1 VNAASEIAETIKITE
16 TGTEITGT
24 TAAMAGTHH
33 QIGILTEA
41 IGVIGG
47 PAQGTAQGRT
57 ETAQLQLAD
66 VQIT

>member
-1 VNAASEIAETIKITE
+1 VNVVTEIAETTKITE
-16 TGTEITGT
+16 TGREIIDTI
-24 TAAMAGTHH
+24 AAMAGTLH

>member
-1 VNAASEIAETIKITE
+1 VNAATGIAETTKITE

-24 TAAMAGTHH
+24 TAAMAGTRH

-47 PAQGTAQGRT
+47 PVQGTAQGRK
-57 ETAQLQLAD
+57 ETALLQLAD
-66 VQIT
+66 VQTT